1 MAKTP
6 TKTGNPQA
14 KAARK
19 KRLTADEKAAL
30 GDNGELTPNVKGGSL
45 FETQKITA
53 KVKELANEYRDLSV
67 RKSKSLG
74 RFNGAR
80 DSLVEAMEADDIER
94 VLIEIGGVRKWVV
107 CEHSGSLKL
116 ETVKDDVGDAD

>member
-1 MAKTP
+1 MAKKA
-6 TKTGNPQA
+6 TKDGKPQA
-14 KAARK
+14 KSAPK
-19 KRLTADEKAAL
+19 KRLTTDEKAAL
-30 GDNGELTPNVKGGSL
+30 GDNGELTPSSRGGVL
-45 FETQKITA
+45 FETQTITP

-67 RKSKSLG
+67 RKSKALG

-80 DSLVEAMEADDIER
+80 DSLVEAMDADGIER

-116 ETVKDDVGDAD
+116 ETVKDDAGDVD